1 MDLELPTP
9 PFPRLAEAMYVSG
22 SVSRGEAGAG
32 ARDDGAFEKGPPIS
46 SKNGLQLGQSEIM
59 KGAED
64 EQRI

>member
-1 MDLELPTP
+1 
-9 PFPRLAEAMYVSG
+9 MYLG
-22 SVSRGEAGAG
+22 GVSRGEAGAG

>member
-1 MDLELPTP
+1 
-9 PFPRLAEAMYVSG
+9 MYLG
-22 SVSRGEAGAG
+22 GVSRGEAGAGAG